1 MILCNIKLESEN
13 ELSLNNRILVYSK
26 FSIENMTNWTKQL
39 ILLNYL

>member
-13 ELSLNNRILVYSK
+13 ELLFNNKILVYSK
-26 FSIENMTNWTKQL
+26 SSLENITNWTKQL